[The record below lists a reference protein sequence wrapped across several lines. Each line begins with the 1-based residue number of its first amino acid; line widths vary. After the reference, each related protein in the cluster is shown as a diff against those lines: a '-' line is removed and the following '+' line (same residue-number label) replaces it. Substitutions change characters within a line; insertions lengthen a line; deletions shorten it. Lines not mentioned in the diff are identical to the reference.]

1 VREKAKEAL
10 NERASERVR
19 MRVRERERERERERC
34 FVIEKRGEFFH
45 FLVFMALCAFSKEV
59 FNG

>member
-19 MRVRERERERERERC
+19 MRVRERERERERC